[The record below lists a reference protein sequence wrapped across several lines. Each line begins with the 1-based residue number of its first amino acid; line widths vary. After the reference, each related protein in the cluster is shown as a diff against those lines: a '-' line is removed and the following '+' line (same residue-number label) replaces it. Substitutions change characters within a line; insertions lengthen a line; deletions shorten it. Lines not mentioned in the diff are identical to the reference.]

1 MMPNVE
7 NVPTSSTVANPP
19 SQDAAQRLVSGAP
32 LSWRVRRLLWSI
44 LENTLYRY
52 SFHTWSGWRAFLL
65 RCFGAKIGTRCTI
78 RRTSRVY
85 YPWLLE
91 MGDLSGIG
99 DDVTVYNIGRI
110 VIGERCT
117 ISQEAYLCA
126 GTHDYTQL
134 SMPLKIAPISIG
146 ADTWICARAFVYP
159 GVTIGEGAVVAA
171 CAVATRD
178 VPAWTVVAGNPAR
191 AIQSRNLNQPMA
203 LLEDAQDAQE

>member
-1 MMPNVE
+1 MIPNVE
-7 NVPTSSTVANPP
+7 NLPASSTVANPP
-19 SQDAAQRLVSGAP
+19 AHDAAQRLVSGAP
-32 LSWRVRRLLWSI
+32 FSWRVGRLLWSI

-65 RCFGAKIGTRCTI
+65 RSFGAKIGTGCTI

-91 MGDLSGIG
+91 MGDLAGIG
-99 DDVTVYNIGRI
+99 DAVTVYNIGRI
-110 VIGERCT
+110 VLGERCT

-159 GVTIGEGAVVAA
+159 GVTIGDGAVVAA

-191 AIQSRNLNQPMA
+191 AIQSRNLNQPTTPR
-203 LLEDAQDAQE
+203 EDTRE